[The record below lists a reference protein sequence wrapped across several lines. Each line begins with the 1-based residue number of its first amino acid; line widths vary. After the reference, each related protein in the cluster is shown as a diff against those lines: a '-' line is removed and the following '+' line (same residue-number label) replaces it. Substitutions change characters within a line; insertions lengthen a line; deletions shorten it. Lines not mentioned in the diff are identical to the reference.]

1 MRTVTG
7 SKLLPPFFHLWHL
20 CLCNHSLS
28 SETLGWQR
36 CKCHVCPGIQSP
48 NTLEP
53 ASPAQSSLR
62 TNEYFGKLYSGF
74 YVFIS
79 ITDYFLPRFS
89 MNIPPSVRSSR
100 RLFDQLFE

>member
-1 MRTVTG
+1 MRTVAG

-28 SETLGWQR
+28 SEMLGRQR
-36 CKCHVCPGIQSP
+36 CKCHVCPGIQSL

-62 TNEYFGKLYSGF
+62 KLS
-74 YVFIS
+74 S
-79 ITDYFLPRFS
+79 SATITLPLSSPVTHHFTPAP
-89 MNIPPSVRSSR
+89 NILTLNTTSSVRG
-100 RLFDQLFE
+100 

>member
-1 MRTVTG
+1 MRTVAG

-28 SETLGWQR
+28 SETLGRQR

-62 TNEYFGKLYSGF
+62 ILEASTLY
-74 YVFIS
+74 
-79 ITDYFLPRFS
+79 DA
-89 MNIPPSVRSSR
+89 PPTSQYPSTSVR
-100 RLFDQLFE
+100 LQVQGVGGLCTIILQ